1 MIRRCWAWCLDQA
14 KKLKNRYDSWGVRE
28 SPIDTDSVGGF
39 EDFETGFE
47 AFGAISSHQ

>member
-1 MIRRCWAWCLDQA
+1 MKRFPGWFASL
-14 KKLKNRYDSWGVRE
+14 GVTE
-28 SPIDTDSVGGF
+28 QPIDTDSVGGF